1 MNTMMIKIIS
11 VEEPQFTKTARG
23 GYNSIEVVYIN
34 KSFQDKVE
42 KRKIMDFTNKEVYK
56 IIASAKKDDIFSISR
71 KKDEKGFWQWVDIST
86 DIQTQPAK
94 QEAPSK
100 ATPAPKS
107 TYETPEER
115 ANRQRMIVRQSSLSN
130 AIDTLSVNPGKDKLQ
145 IADVLQVAGTYFDWV
160 MEKETTIDTSNF
172 GLPEDDDIPM

>member
-11 VEEPQFTKTARG
+11 VEEPQFNKTARG

-71 KKDEKGFWQWVDIST
+71 EKDEKGFWQWVDIST

-115 ANRQRMIVRQSSLSN
+115 AKKQVYIVKQSSITN
-130 AIDTLSVNPGKDKLQ
+130 AIEYLNHNKKNYNVEDILETAQMFIDFVFGIQLDTE
-145 IADVLQVAGTYFDWV
+145 DV
-160 MEKETTIDTSNF
+160 E
-172 GLPEDDDIPM
+172 LPVTDDEDIPF

>member
-11 VEEPQFTKTARG
+11 VEEPQFNKTARG
-23 GYNSIEVVYIN
+23 GYNSIEVVYTN

-56 IIASAKKDDIFSISR
+56 IIASAKKDDVFTVSR
-71 KKDEKGFWQWVDIST
+71 EKDEKGFWQWVAIST
-86 DIQTQPAK
+86 DVKTPLEK

-115 ANRQRMIVRQSSLSN
+115 AKRQVYIVKQSSIAN
-130 AIDTLSVNPGKDKLQ
+130 AIEYLNHSKKTYHVGDILETAQIFVDFVFGIPLDTDN
-145 IADVLQVAGTYFDWV
+145 T
-160 MEKETTIDTSNF
+160 E
-172 GLPEDDDIPM
+172 LPPNDEDDDIPF

>member
-11 VEEPQFTKTARG
+11 VEEPQFNKTARG

-71 KKDEKGFWQWVDIST
+71 EKDEKGFWQWVDIST

-115 ANRQRMIVRQSSLSN
+115 AKKQVYIVKQSSITN
-130 AIDTLSVNPGKDKLQ
+130 AIEYLNHNKKNYNVEDILETAQMFVDFVFGIQLDTE
-145 IADVLQVAGTYFDWV
+145 DV
-160 MEKETTIDTSNF
+160 E
-172 GLPEDDDIPM
+172 LPVTDDEDIPF

>member
-23 GYNSIEVVYIN
+23 GYNSIEVVYTN

-56 IIASAKKDDIFSISR
+56 IIASAEKDDVFTVSR
-71 KKDEKGFWQWVDIST
+71 EKDEKGFWQWVDIST
-86 DIQTQPAK
+86 DVKTPPEK
-94 QEAPSK
+94 QEVPSK

-115 ANRQRMIVRQSSLSN
+115 AKRQVYIVKQSSSTN
-130 AIDTLSVNPGKDKLQ
+130 AIEYLNHNKKNYNVEDIL
-145 IADVLQVAGTYFDWV
+145 
-160 MEKETTIDTSNF
+160 ETAQMVVDFELGVPSATDNTEPPPND
-172 GLPEDDDIPM
+172 EDQHIPF

>member
-11 VEEPQFTKTARG
+11 VEEPQFNKTARG
-23 GYNSIEVVYIN
+23 GYNSIEVVYTN

-71 KKDEKGFWQWVDIST
+71 EKDEKGFWQWVDIST

-115 ANRQRMIVRQSSLSN
+115 AKPELLNMSRKKRLAKGAGQDLNQINLFIKQFDQMRDMMFKM
-130 AIDTLSVNPGKDKLQ
+130 TKMPGFGSGKMPTAPAK
-145 IADVLQVAGTYFDWV
+145 AGFRRR
-160 MEKETTIDTSNF
+160 
-172 GLPEDDDIPM
+172 